1 MPIPRNGCLF
11 LSNFYH
17 GVKKLS
23 FVERAVRRAEKKMKH
38 SEDDFKKIIIPLICL
53 KLGFKIGCEFED
65 LKKMIVSD
73 KK

>member
-23 FVERAVRRAEKKMKH
+23 FVERARKGEREEIVLYNMHESVAYWTKYMSKKFVECNELLTFA
-38 SEDDFKKIIIPLICL
+38 S
-53 KLGFKIGCEFED
+53 
-65 LKKMIVSD
+65 
-73 KK
+73 